1 MRLHGDR
8 EPRQPQ
14 VGTTGGAVCRSGA
27 ANEVWSYGEDIYQI
41 CKKFI
46 KIREELRPYIRNAM
60 KEAHEKGTPVMKPLF
75 YPFPEDEKCWEVED
89 EYMFGDSILVAPVLY
104 PGETS
109 RSVYLPAGKKWQEFK
124 GEKIYEGGCRIEVAA
139 PLDSIPAFLLL

>member
-1 MRLHGDR
+1 MGHFFCPVMRLHGDR

-27 ANEVWSYGEDIYQI
+27 ANEVWVTAKTSVYQI

-46 KIREELRPYIRNAM
+46 KIREELRPQYIRNAM

-75 YPFPEDEKCWEVED
+75 YPF
-89 EYMFGDSILVAPVLY
+89 G
-104 PGETS
+104 
-109 RSVYLPAGKKWQEFK
+109 R
-124 GEKIYEGGCRIEVAA
+124 
-139 PLDSIPAFLLL
+139 